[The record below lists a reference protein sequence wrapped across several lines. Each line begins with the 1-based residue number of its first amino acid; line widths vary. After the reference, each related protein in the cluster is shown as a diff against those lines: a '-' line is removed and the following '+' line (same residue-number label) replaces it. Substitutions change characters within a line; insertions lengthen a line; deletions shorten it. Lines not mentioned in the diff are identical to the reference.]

1 MKNKNGK
8 IPDENLKKINEIER
22 QTAENERKIDE
33 KEGKLANNDLLIDE
47 NENHKYNFER
57 QIAELERRM
66 NKLERLLNEYLSNSN
81 REIKSEIN
89 HFQLEEITIN
99 DEIIKNEKENICL
112 ICLDNYSISEK
123 ISYLPCFHYFHSSC
137 IKNWLKIKCRC
148 PLCNNNIN

>member
-1 MKNKNGK
+1 M
-8 IPDENLKKINEIER
+8 
-22 QTAENERKIDE
+22 
-33 KEGKLANNDLLIDE
+33 IDE

-148 PLCNNNIN
+148 PLCNNIYKLKFL